1 MELDAPVAVCQG
13 EGFSPPESDFQAAWV
28 VSVSS
33 MKKEREMAKVMLT
46 VELTFF
52 KKAPAGMVTMPRG
65 AQRSLAVP
73 AGEVAQ

>member
-1 MELDAPVAVCQG
+1 
-13 EGFSPPESDFQAAWV
+13 
-28 VSVSS
+28 

-65 AQRSLAVP
+65 AQRSLSVP
-73 AGEVAQ
+73 AGEVAQYPAAHSESELQREPLEALQVVPTTS